1 MIKEIIKKILKEEIN
16 RLLEEMVP
24 TDNKPHELGE
34 NNYVTIAQDNIT
46 NDFLLLFVELH
57 EESDEHIFSYFLQLF
72 NENGDPISKRL
83 YKREDSLKYL
93 PQNIKPLIL
102 PLVKE
107 MTINLVRRIDPK
119 IINRT
124 SMELLNDKT
133 MKRFNEISELLQNE
147 LKYELI
153 WSGKND
159 EGKSVWKFKKNG
171 NEIDLNEDTIEHFY
185 KFNDDRIK
193 KSLMEAEMLTNK
205 LLKNNWSNH
214 RMIDK
219 LRK

>member
-1 MIKEIIKKILKEEIN
+1 MKETIKKILREEIN
-16 RLLEEMVP
+16 RLLEEMIP
-24 TDNKPHELGE
+24 TDNKTHELGE

-57 EESDEHIFSYFLQLF
+57 KENDEHIFSYFLQVF
-72 NENGDPISKRL
+72 NENGDPFSKRL
-83 YKREDSLKYL
+83 YEREDSLKYL

-107 MTINLVRRIDPK
+107 MTISLVRRIDPK

-124 SMELLNDKT
+124 SIELLNDKT

-159 EGKSVWKFKKNG
+159 EGKSVWKFKKND
-171 NEIDLNEDTIEHFY
+171 NEINLNEDTIEHFY
-185 KFNDDRIK
+185 RFNDNRIK

-214 RMIDK
+214 RMMDK